1 IIEIKREEVNIVIK
15 HPIIGILL
23 TIILASGCGVLRSE
37 FYRGETHYLYNQ
49 GNQAYKAGEFNRAR
63 ECFQQVIKADPGY
76 ARGFAGLGNLALIKG
91 DFDEAI
97 RCYSQ
102 AMTLEP
108 GLEET
113 LLPLMLVAKEQQAR
127 QPVVNCG
134 MDLRKVLTLL
144 SNGRENELE
153 NLLSRDVPLEL
164 VAKDT
169 LSITLE
175 ELVKLRSLVVERV
188 DAGGSSPRCRLFF
201 GYFLFYADQRDWLAA
216 KVLENAAKD
225 VSGRDQQHAY
235 EITGKLYERMGQEKK
250 AANAFLKAVKAGM
263 PLAEVAP
270 FLAKIYG
277 VPVEKITIVSSPSK
291 KNEKAAPSVE
301 ATSLSSGTVG
311 Q

>member
-1 IIEIKREEVNIVIK
+1 
-15 HPIIGILL
+15 L
-23 TIILASGCGVLRSE
+23 TITLASGCGVLCSG

-49 GNQAYKAGEFNRAR
+49 GSHAYKAGEFDRAR
-63 ECFQQVIKADPGY
+63 ECFQQVVKVDPRY
-76 ARGFAGLGNLALIKG
+76 ARAFAGLGNLALIKG

-102 AMTLEP
+102 AMTIEP
-108 GLEET
+108 GLEKT
-113 LLPLMLVAKEQQAR
+113 LIPLVLVAKEQQAR

-134 MDLRKVLTLL
+134 VDLRRILTLL

-153 NLLSRDVPLEL
+153 NLLSGNVPLEL

-169 LSITLE
+169 LSLTLE
-175 ELVKLRSLVVERV
+175 ELVKLRTLVVERV
-188 DAGGSSPRCRLFF
+188 DSGGGSPRCRLFF

-216 KVLENAAKD
+216 KVLEDAAKD
-225 VSGRDQQHAY
+225 VSGRDQQDAY
-235 EITGKLYERMGQEKK
+235 MITGKLFERMGQEKK
-250 AANAFLKAVKAGM
+250 AANVFLKAVKAGM

-277 VPVEKITIVSSPSK
+277 IPVEKIITVSGPSNK
-291 KNEKAAPSVE
+291 DEKAVPSVE

-311 Q
+311 QGNVEMGLK